1 MEDALNQ
8 RRDALQWERD
18 EELAALEKEEGSLS
32 DLKVNEKRTISR
44 YKFYKMKWMRAF
56 GKKSC
61 LGWINSMQC
70 K

>member
-32 DLKVNEKRTISR
+32 DLKVRVCGLT
-44 YKFYKMKWMRAF
+44 
-56 GKKSC
+56 
-61 LGWINSMQC
+61 
-70 K
+70 